1 MMVGVLRLQL
11 LLPGTTSLKEKRAV
25 LRRLLDRIRG
35 RFHISAAEVSKHE
48 SHQSAVVGFSTVGAD
63 GEKVARILERVAKYV
78 EGTGLAEVAAVEQE
92 VVRYDEFEGP
102 PTSLAEKYGLP
113 DEGATVDE
121 ENPGGRGAFRP
132 GSLGL
137 GSTKSSGVSDAP
149 GSPKSSEEGG

>member
-11 LLPGTTSLKEKRAV
+11 LLPGTASLKEKRAI
-25 LRRLLDRIRG
+25 LRRLLDRVRG
-35 RFHISAAEVSKHE
+35 RFHISAAEVSEHE

-63 GEKVARILERVAKYV
+63 GAKVSRVLERVAKFV
-78 EGTGLAEVAAVEQE
+78 EGMGLAEVAAVEQE

-113 DEGATVDE
+113 DHEGVTVDE
-121 ENPGGRGAFRP
+121 DRPGMRGGFRP

-137 GSTKSSGVSDAP
+137 GSKKTT
-149 GSPKSSEEGG
+149 EETG